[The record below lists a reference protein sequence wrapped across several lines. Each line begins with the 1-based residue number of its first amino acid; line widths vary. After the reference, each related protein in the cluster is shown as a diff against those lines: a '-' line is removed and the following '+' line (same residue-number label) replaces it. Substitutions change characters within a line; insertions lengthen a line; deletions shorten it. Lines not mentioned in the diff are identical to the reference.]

1 LMLPDSKYDSLAYLV
16 DNMKVKSFY
25 ELILESKGIKNRK
38 IDVDFECL
46 PIEENLKTKMDSLPI
61 RHMLYVYLVE
71 SKMVSHPDKGENC
84 GKILPGHN
92 IVRVQKITS
101 LRNLK
106 KGTVTLVIPD
116 DAVIENCKVYGLVQ
130 NLKTMEIIGGSY
142 GFSFKK
148 I

>member
-1 LMLPDSKYDSLAYLV
+1 
-16 DNMKVKSFY
+16 MKVKPFY
-25 ELILESKGIKNRK
+25 SLKLESKEGIKNRK

-46 PIEENLKTKMDSLPI
+46 PIEENLKAKTDSLPI

-84 GKILPGHN
+84 GKTLPGHN

-106 KGTVTLVIPD
+106 KGTVTLVIPE

-130 NLKTMEIIGGSY
+130 NLKTMEIIGSSY